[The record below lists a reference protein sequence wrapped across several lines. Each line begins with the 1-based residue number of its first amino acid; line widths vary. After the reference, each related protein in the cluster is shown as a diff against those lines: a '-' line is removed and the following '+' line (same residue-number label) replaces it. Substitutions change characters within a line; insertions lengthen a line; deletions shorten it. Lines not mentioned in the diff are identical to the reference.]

1 MLEIILAHLYECQCP
16 LVIVRQ
22 EEEKTTVGFD
32 FTSSKHLLIACGWL
46 MAVSNFF
53 SKVVAKLFAKR
64 LNAIY
69 KPKPLNFTA
78 LSQKYTNVM
87 KNINYHEN
95 TDQLTRISYLAKTL
109 KSRKYSVE
117 CLLQKKN
124 KILGKLRKKL
134 KNIDASLN
142 LEDVLSS
149 GGN

>member
-1 MLEIILAHLYECQCP
+1 
-16 LVIVRQ
+16 
-22 EEEKTTVGFD
+22 
-32 FTSSKHLLIACGWL
+32 

-53 SKVVAKLFAKR
+53 SNVVSKLFTKR

-78 LSQKYTNVM
+78 LSQKYTNVI

-95 TDQLTRISYLAKTL
+95 ADQLTRISYLAKTL

-124 KILGKLRKKL
+124 KILGRLKKEL

-142 LEDVLSS
+142 LEDVLSN